1 MKKAFI
7 SLFISCLILCLF
19 IGCQSEQAESEPEIG
34 PREKLAEELDIYIIS
49 DSVHRIYQSEERED
63 MYYTTFMTLGDF
75 SHIPTT
81 YGYEGFLYAKAFE
94 DYQEETGTNLN
105 ITWFEY
111 EEYMKEALLAE
122 ETEKP
127 DLILATFAS
136 HEDYYLYMDQEM
148 FYDLTAL
155 FDKNEIYTSGKYNTQ
170 VLSGGKLYDRQYIMP
185 LLFNVD
191 TIMGAKSMWQDINL
205 HLEDAQTHSDI
216 MDSLI
221 YAQKQGEVE
230 QVATQFAQATAFYLP
245 YMLYQGSGEQWIDY
259 ENKTVNLDEDRF
271 QRMCEFYQQ
280 YVREQIPESDI
291 QQGGKI
297 PWHKS
302 KQLQVDL
309 AIGNEVQ
316 LNDFLGEIGC
326 FVEGGGAFQ
335 LLLHSAAAQAW
346 YYESRYRDMEEEFQI
361 IPLYGE
367 DGGTTAH
374 ISYFGAVMRSS
385 EHPEAAF
392 QFLQFLMD
400 AEVEPF
406 FGLAI
411 NRENLEKQLEYL
423 NTTAYELRPGLQ
435 MPLEDGEQPES
446 PADYVVSPMSTET
459 KEALE
464 DMIDNIEAVTMP
476 NWPVY
481 MILQAELESY
491 AKDEI
496 TMEEAYQNALSGLQ
510 AYIQIEGS

>member
-1 MKKAFI
+1 MKKGWI
-7 SLFISCLILCLF
+7 GIILVVLVAAVLLPKCFKQDGEELV
-19 IGCQSEQAESEPEIG
+19 INSEEITAEQ
-34 PREKLAEELDIYIIS
+34 LDIYIVS
-49 DSVHRIYQSEERED
+49 DAVHRIYQSEERED
-63 MYYTTFMTLGDF
+63 MYYTTFMSLGDF
-75 SHIPTT
+75 GFIPTT
-81 YGYEGFLYAKAFE
+81 YGYEGFLYAQAFE

-170 VLSGGKLYDRQYIMP
+170 VLSGGKLYDRQYIVP

-191 TIMGAKSMWQDINL
+191 TIMGAESMWQDMSL

-291 QQGGKI
+291 QQGEKI

-309 AIGNEVQ
+309 AIVNEVQ

-367 DGGTTAH
+367 EGGTTAH
-374 ISYFGAVMRSS
+374 ISYFGAVMRSA

-510 AYIQIEGS
+510 AYIQTEGS

>member
-1 MKKAFI
+1 MRKI
-7 SLFISCLILCLF
+7 LILFVLLGTLLLF
-19 IGCQSEQAESEPEIG
+19 GCQSEQAESEPEIG
-34 PREKLAEELDIYIIS
+34 PREKLAEELDIYIVS
-49 DSVHRIYQSEERED
+49 DAVHRIYQSEERED
-63 MYYTTFMTLGDF
+63 MYYTTFMSLGDF
-75 SHIPTT
+75 GFIPTT
-81 YGYEGFLYAKAFE
+81 YGYEGFLYAQAFE

-170 VLSGGKLYDRQYIMP
+170 VLSGGKLYDRQYIVP

-191 TIMGAKSMWQDINL
+191 TIMGAESMWQDMSL

-291 QQGGKI
+291 QQGEKI

-309 AIGNEVQ
+309 AIVNEVQ

-510 AYIQIEGS
+510 AYIQTEGS

>member
-1 MKKAFI
+1 MRKI
-7 SLFISCLILCLF
+7 LILFVLLGTLLLF
-19 IGCQSEQAESEPEIG
+19 GCQSEQVESEPEIG

-170 VLSGGKLYDRQYIMP
+170 VLSGGKLYDRQYIVP

-191 TIMGAKSMWQDINL
+191 TIMGAESMWQDMSL

-291 QQGGKI
+291 QQGEKI

-309 AIGNEVQ
+309 AIVNEVQ

-446 PADYVVSPMSTET
+446 PADYVVSPMSIET

-510 AYIQIEGS
+510 AYIQTEGS

>member
-1 MKKAFI
+1 
-7 SLFISCLILCLF
+7 
-19 IGCQSEQAESEPEIG
+19 
-34 PREKLAEELDIYIIS
+34 
-49 DSVHRIYQSEERED
+49 

-94 DYQEETGTNLN
+94 DYQKETGTNLN

-170 VLSGGKLYDRQYIMP
+170 VLSGGKLYDRQYIVP

-191 TIMGAKSMWQDINL
+191 TIMGAESMWQDMSL

-291 QQGGKI
+291 QQGEKI

-309 AIGNEVQ
+309 AIVNEVQ

-510 AYIQIEGS
+510 AYIQTEGS

>member
-1 MKKAFI
+1 MRKI
-7 SLFISCLILCLF
+7 LILFVLLGTLLLF
-19 IGCQSEQAESEPEIG
+19 GCQSEQAESEPEIG
-34 PREKLAEELDIYIIS
+34 PREKLAEQLDIYIVS

-81 YGYEGFLYAKAFE
+81 YGYEGFLYAQAFE

-170 VLSGGKLYDRQYIMP
+170 VLSGGKLYDRQYIVP

-191 TIMGAKSMWQDINL
+191 TIMGAESMWQDMSL

-221 YAQKQGEVE
+221 YAQKQREVE

-245 YMLYQGSGEQWIDY
+245 YMLYQGAGEQWIDY

-291 QQGGKI
+291 QQGEKI

-309 AIGNEVQ
+309 AIVNEVQ

-367 DGGTTAH
+367 EGGTTAH

-510 AYIQIEGS
+510 AYIQTEGS

>member
-1 MKKAFI
+1 MRKI
-7 SLFISCLILCLF
+7 LILFVLLGTLLLF
-19 IGCQSEQAESEPEIG
+19 GCQSEQAESEPEIG
-34 PREKLAEELDIYIIS
+34 PREKLAEQLDIYIVS

-170 VLSGGKLYDRQYIMP
+170 VLSGGKLYDRQYIVP

-191 TIMGAKSMWQDINL
+191 TIMGAESMWQDMSL

-221 YAQKQGEVE
+221 YAQKQREVE

-245 YMLYQGSGEQWIDY
+245 YMLYQGAGEQWIDY

-291 QQGGKI
+291 QQGEKI

-309 AIGNEVQ
+309 AIVNEVQ

-367 DGGTTAH
+367 EGGTTAH

-510 AYIQIEGS
+510 AYIQTEGS